1 MAARFSGVIS
11 RRRPPAGPATLAV
24 CGVLASCA
32 IASAAGVALGAEAAA
47 APALPLEPLR
57 FLVGT
62 WQGEAG
68 GEPGQGSGSATFAF
82 DLDGRV
88 LVRRSRTT
96 YPPADGKPGIVHDD
110 LLVIHAAQ
118 GGGLEAVDFDNEG
131 HVIEY
136 TVAVSPDGK
145 RVEFT
150 SEPEPSSPT
159 FRLTYSQVDANTV
172 DTAFAI
178 APPGSPTAFRTHV
191 TGRTHRVAR

>member
-1 MAARFSGVIS
+1 MAARFSGVSS

-24 CGVLASCA
+24 CGVFAACL
-32 IASAAGVALGAEAAA
+32 IASAAGAE
-47 APALPLEPLR
+47 PASPLDPLR

-88 LVRRSRTT
+88 LVRRSHTT

-110 LLVIHAAQ
+110 LLVIHAAR
-118 GGGLEAVDFDNEG
+118 GGGLEAVYFDNEG

-136 TVAVSPDGK
+136 AIAVSPDGK
-145 RVEFT
+145 RVQFT

-159 FRLTYSQVDANTV
+159 FRLTSSRADADTV